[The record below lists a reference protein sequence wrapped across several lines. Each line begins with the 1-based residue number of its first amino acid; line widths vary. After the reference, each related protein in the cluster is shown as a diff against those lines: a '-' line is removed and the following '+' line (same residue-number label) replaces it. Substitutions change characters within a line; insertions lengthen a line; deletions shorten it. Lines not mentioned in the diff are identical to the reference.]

1 MIELLNKLS
10 AEELNLSLKV
20 KNLKGSMKSR
30 EDYLAN
36 SGIIQEY
43 RTIYI
48 TYNDV
53 FKRTKN
59 LEVLKRIIF
68 FQWYAVSEPLA
79 LTGIGELDA
88 TLIRNNF
95 AVLSDFIIRQMP
107 DNEFD
112 GMILHYYSISD
123 WYFNS
128 FFDFGTL
135 INIVLKRHNI
145 TKLRP
150 FENRG
155 LMGEYW
161 NSLNLKEI

>member
-10 AEELNLSLKV
+10 AEELNLSIKV
-20 KNLKGSMKSR
+20 KALKGSMKGR
-30 EDYLAN
+30 QDYLAN
-36 SGIIQEY
+36 SGIIQKY
-43 RTIYI
+43 RAIYM

-53 FKRTKN
+53 FKRTQN

-68 FQWYAVSEPLA
+68 FQWYSVSEPLA
-79 LTGIGELDA
+79 LTGIGELDD
-88 TLIRNNF
+88 TLIRSNF
-95 AVLSDFIIRQMP
+95 AVLHDLILRQMP

-128 FFDFGTL
+128 FLNFTSL
-135 INIVLKRHNI
+135 INMVLTRHNI
-145 TKLRP
+145 TKLGS